1 MMTPDEIQQLRDL
14 IAEGDELARQGYDTE
29 MMNSMN
35 RVLLERA
42 LSGNYVRWSDE
53 GS

>member
-1 MMTPDEIQQLRDL
+1 MTPEEIQQLRDL

-29 MMNSMN
+29 MMNSIN

-42 LSGNYVRWSDE
+42 LNGNYVRWSDE